1 MPELTIL
8 SFDIGIKNLAWCLM
22 KRNTDL
28 SGSHYQILGWENVNI
43 LSDGPPAAKVTCT
56 KCSAKATHSDG
67 NTLSCGRHCPTE
79 KPALRDLSGN
89 ALKKIPALKDLKI
102 LFAQRGLANPKSK
115 DDATKKLATIFSM
128 PIEVKKVKKAVD
140 TELSV
145 LHDGI
150 RKLVL
155 EKKTLFAK
163 ANAIHLENQ
172 PVLKN
177 PTMKSVQ
184 MLLFATLRDLL
195 QPMLPGQLLPTLKL
209 IHAGM
214 KVKGVQAGDAGYK
227 ERKQGSEFAAKQLL
241 DGTTVKD
248 AAIWKTFLEKHTK
261 QNDLTDAFCMCINAL
276 T

>member
-1 MPELTIL
+1 MPLLTIL

-22 KRNTDL
+22 RRNTDI
-28 SGSHYQILGWENVNI
+28 SGSQYQILGWENVNI
-43 LSDGPPAAKVTCT
+43 LGDSVVTKVTCN
-56 KCSAKATHSDG
+56 KCSAKATHSNGD
-67 NTLSCGRHCPTE
+67 TLSCGRHCPAE

-89 ALKKIPALKDLKI
+89 ALKKIPALKDLKL
-102 LFAQRGLANPKSK
+102 LFAQRGLSAPKSK
-115 DDATKKLATIFSM
+115 DDATKRLGAIFSL
-128 PIEVKKVKKAVD
+128 PVELKKVKRAVD

-155 EKKTLFAK
+155 EKKELFAQ
-163 ANAIHLENQ
+163 AGAIHLENQ

-195 QPMLPGQLLPTLKL
+195 QPIPQLRL

-241 DGTTVKD
+241 GGSTVKD
-248 AAIWKTFLEKHTK
+248 AATWKTFLEKHTK

>member
-22 KRNTDL
+22 RRNTDL
-28 SGSHYQILGWENVNI
+28 SGSQYQIIGWENVNI
-43 LSDGPPAAKVTCT
+43 LSDGAPTAKVTCH
-56 KCSAKATHSDG
+56 KCSAKATHSA
-67 NTLSCGRHCPTE
+67 NETLSCGRHCPTE
-79 KPALRDLSGN
+79 FPAFRDLSGN
-89 ALKKIPALKDLKI
+89 ALKKIPAMKELKV
-102 LFAQRGLANPKSK
+102 LFAQRGLVAPKSK

-128 PIEVKKVKKAVD
+128 PVEVKKVKRAVD
-140 TELSV
+140 NELSV

-150 RKLVL
+150 RKMIL
-155 EKKTLFAK
+155 ERKTLFEK

-184 MLLFATLRDLL
+184 ILLFATLRDLL
-195 QPMLPGQLLPTLKL
+195 TQPPPQLRL
-209 IHAGM
+209 IHAGV

-227 ERKQGSEFAAKQLL
+227 ERKQGSEAAAKQILS
-241 DGTTVKD
+241 GTTVKD
-248 AAIWKTFLEKHTK
+248 AATWKTFLEKHTK

>member
-28 SGSHYQILGWENVNI
+28 SGSQYQILGWENVNI
-43 LSDGPPAAKVTCT
+43 LTDGAATPTKVTCH
-56 KCSAKATHSDG
+56 KCSAKATHSA
-67 NTLSCGRHCPTE
+67 NETLSCGRHCPAE
-79 KPALRDLSGN
+79 FPAFRDLSGN
-89 ALKKIPALKDLKI
+89 ALKKIPAMKELKV
-102 LFAQRGLANPKSK
+102 LFAQRGLATPKSK
-115 DDATKKLATIFSM
+115 EDALKKLSAIFSM
-128 PIEVKKVKKAVD
+128 PVEVKKVKKAVD
-140 TELSV
+140 NELSV

-150 RKLVL
+150 RKMIL
-155 EKKTLFAK
+155 ERKALFAQ
-163 ANAIHLENQ
+163 AGAIHLENQ

-184 MLLFATLRDLL
+184 ILLFATLRDLL
-195 QPMLPGQLLPTLKL
+195 QTPTQPPPNLRL
-209 IHAGM
+209 IHAGV

-227 ERKQGSEFAAKQLL
+227 ERKQGSEAAAKQLL
-241 DGTTVKD
+241 AGTTVKD
-248 AAIWKTFLEKHTK
+248 AATWKTFLEKHTK

>member
-22 KRNTDL
+22 KRNTDI
-28 SGSHYQILGWENVNI
+28 SGSQYQILGWENVNI
-43 LSDGPPAAKVTCT
+43 LSDGIPVLKVTCH
-56 KCSAKATHSDG
+56 KCSAKATHSSGD
-67 NTLSCGRHCPTE
+67 TLSCGRHCPTE
-79 KPALRDLSGN
+79 KPAFRDLSGN
-89 ALKKIPALKDLKI
+89 AFKKIPALKDLKV
-102 LFAQRGLANPKSK
+102 LFAQRGLPNPKSK
-115 DDATKKLATIFSM
+115 DDATKKLATVFSL
-128 PIEVKKVKKAVD
+128 PLEVKKVKKAVD

-155 EKKTLFAK
+155 EKKALFAQ

-184 MLLFATLRDLL
+184 MLLFATLRDIL
-195 QPMLPGQLLPTLKL
+195 QPLLPGQLLPTLKL

-241 DGTTVKD
+241 GNSTVKD
-248 AAIWKTFLEKHTK
+248 SNTWKTFLEKHTK

>member
-22 KRNTDL
+22 RRNTDI
-28 SGSHYQILGWENVNI
+28 SGSQYQILGWENVNI
-43 LSDGPPAAKVTCT
+43 LSDGAPAAKVTCH
-56 KCSAKATHSDG
+56 KCSSKATHSAND
-67 NTLSCGRHCPTE
+67 TLSCGRHCPTE
-79 KPALRDLSGN
+79 FPAFRDLSGT
-89 ALKKIPALKDLKI
+89 ALKKIPAMKELKV
-102 LFAQRGLANPKSK
+102 LFAQRGLAAPKSK

-128 PIEVKKVKKAVD
+128 PVEVKKVKKAVD
-140 TELSV
+140 NELSV

-150 RKLVL
+150 RKMIL
-155 EKKTLFAK
+155 ERKALFSQAG
-163 ANAIHLENQ
+163 AIHLENQ

-184 MLLFATLRDLL
+184 ILLFATLRDLL
-195 QPMLPGQLLPTLKL
+195 QSPTQPPPNLRL
-209 IHAGM
+209 IHAGV

-227 ERKQGSEFAAKQLL
+227 ERKQGSETAAKQLL
-241 DGTTVKD
+241 AGTTVKD
-248 AAIWKTFLEKHTK
+248 AATWKTFLEKHTK

>member
-22 KRNTDL
+22 RRNTDL
-28 SGSHYQILGWENVNI
+28 SGSQSQILGWENVNI
-43 LSDGPPAAKVTCT
+43 LSDGPPAAKVTCH
-56 KCSAKATHSDG
+56 KCSAKATHSA
-67 NTLSCGRHCPTE
+67 NEILSCGRHCPTE
-79 KPALRDLSGN
+79 FPAFRDLSGN
-89 ALKKIPALKDLKI
+89 ALKKIPAMKELKV
-102 LFAQRGLANPKSK
+102 LFAQRGLIGPKSK
-115 DDATKKLATIFSM
+115 DDAMKKLATIFSM
-128 PIEVKKVKKAVD
+128 PVEVKKVKKAVD
-140 TELSV
+140 NELSV

-150 RKLVL
+150 RKMIL
-155 EKKTLFAK
+155 ERKALFEK

-184 MLLFATLRDLL
+184 ILLFASLRDIL
-195 QPMLPGQLLPTLKL
+195 QPSPPQLRL
-209 IHAGM
+209 IHAGV

-227 ERKQGSEFAAKQLL
+227 ERKQGSEIAAKQLL
-241 DGTTVKD
+241 AGTTVKD
-248 AAIWKTFLEKHTK
+248 ATTWKTFLEKHTK

>member
-22 KRNTDL
+22 KRNTDI
-28 SGSHYQILGWENVNI
+28 SGSQYQILGWENVNI
-43 LSDGPPAAKVTCT
+43 LSDGIPVAKVTCH
-56 KCSAKATHSDG
+56 KCSAKATHSSGD
-67 NTLSCGRHCPTE
+67 TLSCGRHCPTE
-79 KPALRDLSGN
+79 KPAFRDLSGN
-89 ALKKIPALKDLKI
+89 ALKKIPALKDLKL

-115 DDATKKLATIFSM
+115 DDATKRLATIFSM

-155 EKKTLFAK
+155 EKKGLFAQ

-195 QPMLPGQLLPTLKL
+195 HPIPTLKL

-241 DGTTVKD
+241 AGTTVKD
-248 AAIWKTFLEKHTK
+248 SNMWKTFLEKHTK